1 MTSLIRSVDDANL
14 VDGPAV
20 ASAVAAALARCSS
33 LTCLRL
39 SSNNLGDGESG
50 YLPASAVEGGPIEV
64 GARVA
69 HLGRAVV
76 VTHWDGTEVKVC
88 PLAPDLSGLD
98 ALARAM
104 LASRSLTSI
113 DLAENQIGS
122 GGAALLAECLR
133 QACDEASQA
142 AAEAGA
148 SSRAAAEAGA
158 SSRAAAEAGAS
169 SRAPPLRLRRVDVR
183 ENYLDEAR
191 APDAHGL
198 LRTTH
203 DEQAVAALRDAGEAA
218 QLELLI

>member
-14 VDGPAV
+14 ADGPAV

-104 LASRSLTSI
+104 LASRSLISI

-133 QACDEASQA
+133 QACDEASQ
-142 AAEAGA
+142 
-148 SSRAAAEAGA
+148 
-158 SSRAAAEAGAS
+158 AAAEAGAS

-203 DEQAVAALRDAGEAA
+203 DEQVVAALRDAGEAA

>member
-14 VDGPAV
+14 ADGPAV

-148 SSRAAAEAGA
+148 EAGA

>member
-14 VDGPAV
+14 ADGPAV

-148 SSRAAAEAGA
+148 SSRA
-158 SSRAAAEAGAS
+158 
-169 SRAPPLRLRRVDVR
+169 PPLRLRRVDVR

>member
-14 VDGPAV
+14 ADGPAV

-148 SSRAAAEAGA
+148 SSRA
-158 SSRAAAEAGAS
+158 
-169 SRAPPLRLRRVDVR
+169 PPLRLWRVDVR